1 MLIILSIL
9 ESCNLY
15 KIIKNY
21 SLGIPNGEK
30 ATIESRQFIS
40 QDSIS
45 VGILSV
51 VDHTAVRMF
60 FLGCKCFSGIN
71 YS

>member
-1 MLIILSIL
+1 MLFTLSIL

-15 KIIKNY
+15 KIIKNP

-40 QDSIS
+40 QDSK
-45 VGILSV
+45 VVEILSV
-51 VDHTAVRMF
+51 VDHAAVRMF

-71 YS
+71 Y